1 MLDGGVHL
9 RAVSELL
16 GHAGTQITEEV
27 YAHPTTPTASR
38 AMELLS
44 GVYQLGRDD
53 DVTAA

>member
-1 MLDGGVHL
+1 M
-9 RAVSELL
+9 SELL